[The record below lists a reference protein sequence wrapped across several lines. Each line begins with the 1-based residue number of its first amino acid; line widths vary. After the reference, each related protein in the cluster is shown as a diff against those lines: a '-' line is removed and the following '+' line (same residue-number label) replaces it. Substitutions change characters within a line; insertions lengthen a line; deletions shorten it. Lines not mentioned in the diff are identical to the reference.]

1 LTFQV
6 TIFIPDPLH
15 IRSCEEAA
23 RGEVASAMLA
33 TDGPRPPTP
42 RGLVAVV
49 GWGVVVT
56 YLGWPQLLARLPLG
70 LALKNDLRLEPQELA
85 AFWAVATI
93 PWYCKPLVGLLVDA
107 VPLAGTRRRAYLL
120 LGSVLA
126 ALAWLAFAFVP
137 RATTPLLVVAVA
149 VNAALV
155 VVSTNV
161 GGLLVEVGQEH
172 GATGRLSTL
181 RQTLVGGINLVA
193 GPLGGW
199 LAGRAFGWTVGLG
212 ALIVGS
218 FVPVVYA
225 LAREPGGARSDAAA
239 RAPLGGHLR
248 ATFRSRSALTAA
260 TLVFLVYLAPGL
272 QTPLLYYQQDVL
284 RFDAAFMGQLQTWA
298 GAGVILGAL
307 AYGVVCR
314 RVPLGVSLGV
324 GIVLSAAGTLLY
336 LAYDSRGAAIGIH
349 FASAI
354 LGTFAAL
361 PLYDLAARAA
371 PRGSESFAYAL
382 VLGMQTLATY
392 AISDV
397 VGSTLYGH
405 FHFTFKQLVWVD
417 AASTLAVLLFLPAL
431 PRALRAGREGR
442 AAGAAA

>member
-1 LTFQV
+1 M
-6 TIFIPDPLH
+6 P
-15 IRSCEEAA
+15 AA
-23 RGEVASAMLA
+23 
-33 TDGPRPPTP
+33 DGPRPPTP

-49 GWGVVVT
+49 GWGVIVT

-93 PWYCKPLVGLLVDA
+93 PWYGKPLVGLLVDA

-120 LGSVLA
+120 LGSILA

-137 RATTPLLVVAVA
+137 RATTPLLIVAVA

-155 VVSTNV
+155 VVSTSV
-161 GGLLVEVGQEH
+161 GGLLVEVGQGH

-225 LAREPGGARSDAAA
+225 LAREPKAVARASGDGARPGAA
-239 RAPLGGHLR
+239 LGGHLR
-248 ATFRSRSALTAA
+248 AIVRSRSALTAA

-314 RVPLGVSLGV
+314 RVALGVSLGV

-382 VLGMQTLATY
+382 VLGTQTLATY

-431 PRALRAGREGR
+431 PRALRAGREGH
-442 AAGAAA
+442 AAGAEA